1 MKYLPNILTIARL
14 LSCPLIIALFILENE
29 VKIVLIVFTA
39 ACLTD
44 FFDGYLARKG
54 NFRSDFGKI
63 LDPIADKVLII
74 TMCGLLS
81 VYGDFHPYNKIGF
94 YIIILRELIVS
105 FLRFNLSVKDENID
119 VSLLLKYKTF
129 IQMLSFGFYLLYE
142 SIGFLNSTVF
152 YNVVI
157 CLIWIGVYITCITG
171 FQHFRTYL
179 KLKKWHN

>member
-63 LDPIADKVLII
+63 LDPIADKALIV
-74 TMCGLLS
+74 TMCTLS
-81 VYGDFHPYNKIGF
+81 RSRLPSSV
-94 YIIILRELIVS
+94 LRI
-105 FLRFNLSVKDENID
+105 FKKD
-119 VSLLLKYKTF
+119 
-129 IQMLSFGFYLLYE
+129 
-142 SIGFLNSTVF
+142 
-152 YNVVI
+152 
-157 CLIWIGVYITCITG
+157 
-171 FQHFRTYL
+171 
-179 KLKKWHN
+179 